1 VAEQLELGAGRT
13 WLRGLEQEFALKLV
27 PHVGKDE
34 AKKLAAS
41 LARLAGRRAMEGQ
54 QPQAGEAGKA
64 AVLVVSC
71 CGCSED
77 VMVHES
83 ICLCQVCASKT
94 MLIAD

>member
-13 WLRGLEQEFALKLV
+13 WLRGLELEFALKLV
-27 PHVGKDE
+27 PHVGKDG

-41 LARLAGRRAMEGQ
+41 LARLAGRRATEGLR
-54 QPQAGEAGKA
+54 PGAGEAGKE

-83 ICLCQVCASKT
+83 ICLCQACASKT
-94 MLIAD
+94 MLIID